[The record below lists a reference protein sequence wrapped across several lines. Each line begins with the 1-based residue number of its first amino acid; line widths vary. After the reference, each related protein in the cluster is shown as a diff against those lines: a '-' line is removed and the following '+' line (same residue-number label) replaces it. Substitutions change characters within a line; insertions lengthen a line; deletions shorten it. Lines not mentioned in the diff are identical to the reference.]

1 MKDKLYDFGILG
13 KWSKGTLIAQSRID
27 SYGDLYLPEGIR
39 DKYNKLR
46 EGWYEIDKLKIK
58 KMTVSRLKECIDIMN
73 HFEEIRDIHTKIME
87 IVWKLLRP
95 KKENKK

>member
-39 DKYNKLR
+39 DKYNK
-46 EGWYEIDKLKIK
+46 
-58 KMTVSRLKECIDIMN
+58 
-73 HFEEIRDIHTKIME
+73 
-87 IVWKLLRP
+87 
-95 KKENKK
+95 